1 MMKKGELRKQE
12 LQDKM
17 AEHILSNGLQAISL
31 RSLAKAAGTS
41 DRMLLHYY
49 QDKEELMTE
58 VLTQI
63 SDNLITIL
71 EQAQT
76 TPIPFNQL
84 VPHLYLLIKE
94 PVVKPYIQ
102 LWLELIALASK
113 KEDPYFSIAKQ
124 IGDSFIQYCSE
135 LIQAD
140 EEEKEKLAPLT
151 FIIVEG
157 IAMLDAIDFDSKIA
171 KALEGLTDFQK

>member
-1 MMKKGELRKQE
+1 MKKGELRKQE

-17 AEHILSNGLQAISL
+17 AKHILENGLQAGSL
-31 RSLAKAAGTS
+31 RNLAQAAGTS

-49 QDKEELMTE
+49 HDKEELMKE

-71 EQAQT
+71 EQART
-76 TPIPFNQL
+76 VSIPFNQL
-84 VPHLYLLIKE
+84 VPHLYKLIKN

-102 LWLELIALASK
+102 LWLELIARASK
-113 KEDPYFSIAKQ
+113 KEEPYHSIAKQ
-124 IGDSFIQYCSE
+124 IGDSFIHYCSE

-140 EEEKEKLAPLT
+140 DKEKEKLAPLT
-151 FIIVEG
+151 FIIIEG
-157 IAMLDAIDFDSKIA
+157 IAMLDAIDFESNIE
-171 KALEGLTDFQK
+171 KALDGLSDFKK

>member
-1 MMKKGELRKQE
+1 MKKGELRKQE
-12 LQDKM
+12 IQEKM
-17 AEHILSNGLQAISL
+17 ANHILINGLQSGSL
-31 RSLAKAAGTS
+31 RSLAQAAGTS

-71 EQAQT
+71 EQART
-76 TPIPFNQL
+76 VPIPFNQL
-84 VPHLYLLIKE
+84 VPHLYQLIKN

-102 LWLELIALASK
+102 LWLELIARASK
-113 KEDPYFSIAKQ
+113 KEEPYYSIAKQ
-124 IGDSFIQYCSE
+124 IGNSFIQYCSE

-140 EEEKEKLAPLT
+140 DEEKEKLAPLT

-157 IAMLDAIDFDSKIA
+157 IAMLDAIDFEPNIN
-171 KALEGLTDFQK
+171 KALEGFSDFQK

>member
-1 MMKKGELRKQE
+1 MKKGELRKQE
-12 LQDKM
+12 LQEKM
-17 AEHILSNGLQAISL
+17 SIHILTNGLQSVSL
-31 RSLAKAAGTS
+31 RNLAKAVGTS

-71 EQAQT
+71 EQART
-76 TPIPFNQL
+76 VAIPFNQL
-84 VPHLYLLIKE
+84 VPHLYQLIKD

-102 LWLELIALASK
+102 LWLELIARASK
-113 KEDPYFSIAKQ
+113 NEEPYFSIAKQ
-124 IGDSFIQYCSE
+124 IGDSFINYCSE

-151 FIIVEG
+151 FIIIEG
-157 IAMLDAIDFDSKIA
+157 IAMLDAIDFESNIE
-171 KALEGLTDFQK
+171 KALDGLSGFQK